1 VKFKVTFIH
10 NLHMQGLTKSVVKFS
25 ARNQHDAEQKVR
37 WGDID
42 PHPGRATYIKIEK
55 VKR

>member
-1 VKFKVTFIH
+1 MKFTVTFIH
-10 NLHMQGLTKSVVKFS
+10 NLHMQGLTKSVIKFS

-37 WGDID
+37 WGNID